1 MSEGRKGT
9 QTPLAEATRDIV
21 LRNIRERRSVRA
33 FLDQPVER
41 ELVETV
47 LEVARWAPSGA
58 NTQPWDVRV
67 VTGDTKARITK
78 ALLEAREKGV
88 PEHPDYQ
95 YYPVEWFEPYKTRR
109 MGLGVAMYST
119 QGARRNRAESWNNN
133 YRFFGAP
140 VGLLFFIHKDL
151 AKGSW
156 MDYGMFIQNVML
168 AARALGLETCCQA
181 SISDYPDEIREILG
195 IGPERLLACAMSLG
209 YPDWSAPINGFARNR
224 APVSEFA
231 VFYD

>member
-1 MSEGRKGT
+1 M
-9 QTPLAEATRDIV
+9 
-21 LRNIRERRSVRA
+21 
-33 FLDQPVER
+33 
-41 ELVETV
+41 VETV

-67 VTGDTKARITK
+67 VTGATKTRITR

-88 PEHPDYQ
+88 REHPDYQ
-95 YYPVEWFEPYKTRR
+95 YYPVEWFEPYKARR

-151 AKGSW
+151 ATGSW

-168 AARALGLETCCQA
+168 AARRFSPRVGVFRGNCSMNGQTIAHA
-181 SISDYPDEIREILG
+181 S
-195 IGPERLLACAMSLG
+195 LAIAKAKLDKYVG
-209 YPDWSAPINGFARNR
+209 VPW
-224 APVSEFA
+224 
-231 VFYD
+231 

>member
-1 MSEGRKGT
+1 MNYEKRGRQAPPVEEG
-9 QTPLAEATRDIV
+9 QDIV

-33 FLDQPVER
+33 FLDRPVAR
-41 ELVETV
+41 DLVETI
-47 LEVARWAPSGA
+47 LEAARWAPSGA
-58 NTQPWDVRV
+58 NSQPWDVRV
-67 VTGDTKARITK
+67 VSGATKARITS

-88 PEHPDYQ
+88 QEHPDYQ

-119 QGARRNRAESWNNN
+119 QGARRNRAELWNNN

-151 AKGSW
+151 AMGSW

-168 AARALGLETCCQA
+168 AARSLGLETCCQA
-181 SISDYPDEIREILG
+181 SISDYPDKIREILE
-195 IGPERLLACAMSLG
+195 IGPERLLACAVTLG
-209 YPDWSAPINGFARNR
+209 YPDWSVPINGFDRTR
-224 APVSEFA
+224 EPVSGFT